1 MKKNN
6 FIKKKIKGI
15 TVDVRAKD
23 CLYIKIKDWV
33 IYIDNSTNEK
43 IINTWK
49 EVTK

>member
-15 TVDVRAKD
+15 VVDVRSKD

-33 IYIDNSTNEK
+33 DNSTNEK
-43 IINTWK
+43 IVNTWK
-49 EVTK
+49 EVA